1 MNKFAGSFLGVIC
14 IIFVMISGC
23 SGSINTAEPP
33 PPWSWPPD
41 GCYDSYWYM
50 HGGTPANPKKD
61 NILIESDKITAFK
74 NFINHVVNR
83 VNTVTGATY
92 KNDPHIL
99 GWEIINEPNMVSGI
113 RDWFIEIG
121 GYVKSV
127 DPNHMVGAATGD
139 LSWGPPG
146 PNHFGDPGSFCIYTD
161 AADIC
166 ERLRDLAP

>member
-1 MNKFAGSFLGVIC
+1 MHINGGAFEPTVGTYGEPAFKQLDYLLAEAAVNNVYVL
-14 IIFVMISGC
+14 ISLRDYC
-23 SGSINTAEPP
+23 
-33 PPWSWPPD
+33 WSPWPPD

-61 NILIESDKITAFK
+61 NILIESDTITAFK

-113 RDWFIEIG
+113 KNWFIEIG

-139 LSWGPPG
+139 LSWGP
-146 PNHFGDPGSFCIYTD
+146 DSSFNFFSSKD
-161 AADIC
+161 
-166 ERLRDLAP
+166 